1 MNYSMKPTSFKDQL
15 KHKMDEYVHFIY
27 KISRQ
32 FPKDELYGSVSQ
44 IRRATLSIILNYI
57 EGFARRRP
65 AVQLNFFEISYGSL
79 KESKYLLDFSKAE
92 GWVNIVDYNKGKE
105 LADEIGA
112 MLWTEISSLE
122 KSLKTQEHEN
132 IKTLEH

>member
-1 MNYSMKPTSFKDQL
+1 
-15 KHKMDEYVHFIY
+15 MDEYVHFVY
-27 KISRQ
+27 KVSRQ

-57 EGFARRRP
+57 EGFAKRRP
-65 AVQLNFFEISYGSL
+65 AVQLNFHEISYGSL
-79 KESKYLLDFSKAE
+79 KESRYLLGFSRDE
-92 GWVNIVDYNKGKE
+92 GWISEEDYNQGIK

-122 KSLKTQEHEN
+122 KSLKT
-132 IKTLEH
+132 T